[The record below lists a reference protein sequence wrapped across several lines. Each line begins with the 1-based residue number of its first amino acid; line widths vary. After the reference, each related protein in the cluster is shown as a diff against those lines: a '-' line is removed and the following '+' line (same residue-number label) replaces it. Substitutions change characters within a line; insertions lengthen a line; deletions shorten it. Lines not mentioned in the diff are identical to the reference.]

1 MFLQAKLI
9 AGGVALVAAAA
20 GGAWVAHKF
29 YAADLATY
37 KVLTK
42 QLSLSMNRQNAAV
55 RVWVA
60 EGERMKAE
68 VREAEARVPVIETRT
83 KWRLKTITETR
94 PAPAAPC
101 VEVMAW
107 EREDYKKF
115 CSRWQPPP
123 P

>member
-9 AGGVALVAAAA
+9 IAGLALAGSAA

-42 QLSLSMNRQNAAV
+42 QFSLSMNRQNAAV
-55 RVWVA
+55 RAWVA
-60 EGERMKAE
+60 RGERMKAE
-68 VREAEARVPVIETRT
+68 VREAEARVPVIETGT
-83 KWRLKTITETR
+83 KWRLKTITEIR

-107 EREDYKKF
+107 ERERYDEF
-115 CSRWQPPP
+115 CSRWQQPPP
-123 P
+123 